1 MNNNYRYLGIISTFF
16 VVVLIVSNIAS
27 TKIIGWQWLAFDGG
41 TLLFPFSYIFGD
53 ILTEVYGYKQSRRV
67 IWLGFGSAILMSL
80 MLMMVGALP
89 PAPGWE
95 NQSAYE
101 KILGLTPRLVIAS
114 LLAYLIGSFSN
125 SIILAKLK
133 VWTNGRWLWLRTIG
147 STVVG
152 EFLDSVIFVVLA
164 FGGILSW
171 PLIGAVI
178 LSNYFLK
185 TAIEIIFTPIT
196 YRLVNFLKRQEGED
210 YYDKATNFNPFGGLK
225 RILFKS

>member
-1 MNNNYRYLGIISTFF
+1 
-16 VVVLIVSNIAS
+16 
-27 TKIIGWQWLAFDGG
+27 
-41 TLLFPFSYIFGD
+41 
-53 ILTEVYGYKQSRRV
+53 
-67 IWLGFGSAILMSL
+67 
-80 MLMMVGALP
+80 MMVGALP